1 MNTSR
6 CRSGRAAT
14 ALVTCRPPF
23 LRQQS
28 ALVRRVIRGHLFDRP
43 AVFLIRRVTD
53 PALLASAR
61 LESIERGVH
70 ENARE
75 PDLKR
80 QIAAIL
86 LDVQEHLDEGILHG
100 LIGVG
105 GVAQI
110 LERDSQRPAL
120 QQRHQRSE
128 PIARLV
134 FLSLLD
140 EALDLGGQR
149 RRRRRM
155 GRVGRSGLLLRA
167 DVSDGLS
174 CHVYGVGHQAVYTW

>member
-1 MNTSR
+1 M
-6 CRSGRAAT
+6 
-14 ALVTCRPPF
+14 
-23 LRQQS
+23 
-28 ALVRRVIRGHLFDRP
+28 
-43 AVFLIRRVTD
+43 TD
-53 PALLASAR
+53 PALLTSAR

-80 QIAAIL
+80 QLAAIL

-100 LIGVG
+100 LVGVG

-110 LERDSQRPAL
+110 LERDPQRPAL
-120 QQRHQRSE
+120 QQRHQRPE

-134 FLSLLD
+134 LLSLLD
-140 EALDLGGQR
+140 EALDLSRQN

-167 DVSDGLS
+167 EVSDGLS
-174 CHVYGVGHQAVYTW
+174 CHVHGVGDQAVLHLVTTPVSRQQRSARVILTSGFAISTIDGFDAAGVWQPVWSLWL